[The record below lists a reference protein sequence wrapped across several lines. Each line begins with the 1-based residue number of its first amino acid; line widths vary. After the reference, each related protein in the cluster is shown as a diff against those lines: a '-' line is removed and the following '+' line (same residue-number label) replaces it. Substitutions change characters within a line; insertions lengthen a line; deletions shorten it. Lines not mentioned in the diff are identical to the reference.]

1 MAFGDSP
8 AVELLQNASEK
19 IRAGQADLAHR
30 NRGCRV
36 RRKSVGRKFSR
47 YVPLS
52 RSTRTAGEGRRSNR
66 HAQHARGKRLRH
78 ARREDAATEFK
89 ILERVALA
97 ATDGNHGARRW
108 SAQPIRP
115 SRLRP
120 LSKRQAGGG
129 GPFTDQYRPGHT
141 HTLVSA

>member
-1 MAFGDSP
+1 MAFRNGP
-8 AVELLQNASEK
+8 GLELLQNASAK

-78 ARREDAATEFK
+78 ARREDAATEVK
-89 ILERVALA
+89 ILGRGALA
-97 ATDGNHGARRW
+97 ATDWDHG
-108 SAQPIRP
+108 
-115 SRLRP
+115 
-120 LSKRQAGGG
+120 
-129 GPFTDQYRPGHT
+129 
-141 HTLVSA
+141 